1 MSTPQQS
8 TNDFLQQIL
17 PSSLSIQSLSG
28 GKNSNNAI
36 MNSTNV
42 SKNNSPA
49 VAVSKS
55 IYQHQPQFNNTNSFG
70 GVNSNSSP
78 SSKVSNMS
86 VQVLATSPSTGQQ
99 VSSVNGSIGSSAP
112 IRNQVSVEL
121 SSASASIV
129 TTPTSSHHQS
139 QQQQRLQQQTPTS
152 QQYSNKIRQKISP
165 VQQVAHSPASVTTAT
180 TSLITPENATQMLAT
195 MQPQPPSS
203 LGQYFKQTSPTIVHP
218 KTSTQS
224 SPVIQ
229 QSPPLF
235 GSPLKNSSSTSLTPT
250 SMARSMSQ
258 PSQINLNAT
267 NQQFVNAQQS
277 PQQNQQTSL
286 NLSKTGTAAVA
297 TGNYFPGDVIRL
309 PTVPIPTTSM
319 FSTMTPVISQ
329 AAATQQNYLFTNLPQ
344 HSTQPNFDVSMLQ
357 SKTGIGPAATGNR
370 SIPVANSNDPFSQLL
385 NSMPK

>member
-99 VSSVNGSIGSSAP
+99 VSSVNGSIGSGAP

-165 VQQVAHSPASVTTAT
+165 VQQVAHSPASVTTANI
-180 TSLITPENATQMLAT
+180 L
-195 MQPQPPSS
+195 
-203 LGQYFKQTSPTIVHP
+203 H
-218 KTSTQS
+218 
-224 SPVIQ
+224 
-229 QSPPLF
+229 
-235 GSPLKNSSSTSLTPT
+235 
-250 SMARSMSQ
+250 
-258 PSQINLNAT
+258 
-267 NQQFVNAQQS
+267 
-277 PQQNQQTSL
+277 
-286 NLSKTGTAAVA
+286 
-297 TGNYFPGDVIRL
+297 
-309 PTVPIPTTSM
+309 
-319 FSTMTPVISQ
+319 
-329 AAATQQNYLFTNLPQ
+329 
-344 HSTQPNFDVSMLQ
+344 H
-357 SKTGIGPAATGNR
+357 
-370 SIPVANSNDPFSQLL
+370 
-385 NSMPK
+385 